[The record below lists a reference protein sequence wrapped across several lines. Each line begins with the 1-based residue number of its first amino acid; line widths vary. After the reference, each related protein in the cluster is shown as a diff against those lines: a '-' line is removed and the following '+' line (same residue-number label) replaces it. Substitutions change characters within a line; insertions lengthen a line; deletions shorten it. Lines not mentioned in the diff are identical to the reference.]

1 MMRKKTSLAMLSIS
15 SAPSK
20 EFFTAIDERITII
33 TTAKR
38 SSTMS
43 TPKTRLAK
51 AFLRRFKSVNALMI
65 IVVDDMES
73 MAPRNTLSR

>member
-1 MMRKKTSLAMLSIS
+1 MSA
-15 SAPSK
+15 APSK

-33 TTAKR
+33 TTANR

-43 TPKTRLAK
+43 TPNTKLAK
-51 AFLRRFKSVNALMI
+51 AFFRRFKSVKALMI

-73 MAPRNTLSR
+73 MAPRKTLSR